1 MESFRLLADDLTGA
15 LDTAAEFVGLCGPF
29 DVSWAG
35 ALPPQLPSSL
45 AIDTGTRELD
55 KARGVAIVEGL
66 VPLLRDGTIAYNK
79 VDSLLPGALAPEL
92 GACLRSAASLAST
105 I

>member
-15 LDTAAEFVGLCGPF
+15 LDTAVEFVGLCGPF

-55 KARGVAIVEGL
+55 KSRGLAIIEGL
-66 VPLLRDGTIAYNK
+66 VPLLRDDTIGLCL
-79 VDSLLPGALAPEL
+79 SGATEYAERAGRAGAPP
-92 GACLRSAASLAST
+92 A
-105 I
+105 